1 MCNLVFMRF
10 KLLGV
15 LLVFISLQ
23 SAWAQTNAI
32 TSKSV
37 EGSVMVSNKS
47 VYDNLKSVPNF
58 SVFVGLIEQAGLKST
73 ITATKPITV
82 LAPTNKAFEGLP
94 AGMLD
99 TLRKPE
105 NKAALVSYVKGY
117 ILQGK
122 LTSADVSRLINAGN
136 GQAKLTTITPS
147 TLYAKV
153 NTNRNIILTDAFG
166 LQTIISRY
174 DIMVG
179 NGVLHTLTAA
189 LSVSLPIP
197 LTVK

>member
-1 MCNLVFMRF
+1 MRF

>member
-1 MCNLVFMRF
+1 MRF

-15 LLVFISLQ
+15 LLVFISVQ
-23 SAWAQTNAI
+23 STWAQTNAI

-37 EGSVMVSNKS
+37 EGSIMVSNKS
-47 VYDNLKSVPNF
+47 VYDNLKSAPNF
-58 SVFVGLIEQAGLKST
+58 SVFVGLIEQAELKST
-73 ITATKPITV
+73 LNTAKPFTV
-82 LAPTNKAFEGLP
+82 LAPTNKAFEGLH

-174 DIMVG
+174 DIMAG

-197 LTVK
+197 LTIK

>member
-1 MCNLVFMRF
+1 
-10 KLLGV
+10 
-15 LLVFISLQ
+15 
-23 SAWAQTNAI
+23 
-32 TSKSV
+32 
-37 EGSVMVSNKS
+37 MVSNKS